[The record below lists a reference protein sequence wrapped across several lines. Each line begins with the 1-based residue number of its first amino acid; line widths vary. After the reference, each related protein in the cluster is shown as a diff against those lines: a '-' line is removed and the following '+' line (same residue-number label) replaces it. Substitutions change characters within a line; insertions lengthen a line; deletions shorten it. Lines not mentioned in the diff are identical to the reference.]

1 MTTPSSTPSHERR
14 RLAAACALLLLAW
27 AGRAAAERSPREV
40 VQGTIDQVLA
50 VLGQKDLSKE
60 ARREH
65 VKAIVLQST
74 DFDTLCRLVLARN
87 WRRFTPPQQQEF
99 EREFQNHLSA
109 TYGRRLD
116 SYRNEKVA
124 IAGDRKETNGDWTVQ
139 SRILRGGGSKDVTV
153 DYRLRQTNGEWKV
166 IDVIIEQVSLVANFR
181 SQFQEIV
188 GSGGPEKLLQV
199 MRDKTAK
206 GEEFKS

>member
-1 MTTPSSTPSHERR
+1 MTTPSSTLSRDRR
-14 RLAAACALLLLAW
+14 AVGAAFALLLALW

-60 ARREH
+60 ARRER

-74 DFDTLCRLVLARN
+74 DFDTLSRLVLARN
-87 WRRFTPPQQQEF
+87 WSRFTPAQQQEF
-99 EREFQNHLSA
+99 EREFESHLSA

-116 SYRNEKVA
+116 SYRDEKVA
-124 IAGDRKETNGDWTVQ
+124 IVGERKETNGDWTVQ
-139 SRILRGGGSKDVTV
+139 SRILRGVGSKDVTV